1 MRKSINTKTEEAG
14 DSARGAAF
22 KREPKGS
29 KLFYYERVLLQRG
42 PNSIIER
49 VECKKG
55 WWEAFHEKYLKAKS
69 ESLSSF
75 LLDESSSNFG
85 QPPVDERDEKRQLQ
99 LKKKKDCLPH
109 ITSQDR
115 PMSQRSLPNSELSI
129 KNTSHKKC
137 PTSTQRRF
145 IYAFILVDKWR
156 KENL

>member
-1 MRKSINTKTEEAG
+1 MQLNWKEFWKAEYWWVGQKWFASRRKWINTKREETG

-29 KLFYYERVLLQRG
+29 KLFYYERVLFQRG

-55 WWEAFHEKYLKAKS
+55 WWEAFHEKYSKAKS
-69 ESLSSF
+69 ESLLSF

-99 LKKKKDCLPH
+99 LEKEKGLFTISP
-109 ITSQDR
+109 QDR

-129 KNTSHKKC
+129 KNTSH
-137 PTSTQRRF
+137 
-145 IYAFILVDKWR
+145 
-156 KENL
+156 